1 MKIRAVFLLPA
12 VLAASPSAAAPD
24 AAAGIRGALDAR
36 SERAVDPVEAPRPAH
51 LLGAATTGL
60 LFSMTGPDNAVCVRA
75 VPDVTGDGLDE
86 IVVGIDESGTDNVF
100 CLDGAS
106 LGTATPVWSI
116 ETMDGVSG
124 GAPYGDQSVV
134 PSSDV
139 DGNTHGNVLVGT
151 GGGRTAYNLDTLDGS
166 VIWKL
171 DTYLETETGWV
182 YSLAELNDLDGDAV
196 PEVAFGV
203 GSDNNGLSAVDG
215 SSGPGQAEPLWRFP
229 AGDAV
234 YSVRDLGDVDGDGLH
249 DVLAAVGDNVDWVVA
264 LDGGSEFPTGNVL
277 WTYDPDVTVFAVGVL
292 PDITED
298 GIDEAL
304 AVLWTTLGGSS
315 IRCLNGATGL
325 LEWQSTQVSDFGQMV
340 DVLEDV
346 DGDGLAEVIV
356 SSWENAVIVLSGAD
370 GSQIWKTSVGTT
382 NGGDVWTARA
392 RFRWRH
398 QRLLS
403 SLRSSLAA

>member
-215 SSGPGQAEPLWRFP
+215 SSGM
-229 AGDAV
+229 
-234 YSVRDLGDVDGDGLH
+234 
-249 DVLAAVGDNVDWVVA
+249 
-264 LDGGSEFPTGNVL
+264 
-277 WTYDPDVTVFAVGVL
+277 PD
-292 PDITED
+292 
-298 GIDEAL
+298 
-304 AVLWTTLGGSS
+304 S
-315 IRCLNGATGL
+315 
-325 LEWQSTQVSDFGQMV
+325 
-340 DVLEDV
+340 
-346 DGDGLAEVIV
+346 
-356 SSWENAVIVLSGAD
+356 
-370 GSQIWKTSVGTT
+370 
-382 NGGDVWTARA
+382 
-392 RFRWRH
+392 RH
-398 QRLLS
+398 
-403 SLRSSLAA
+403 